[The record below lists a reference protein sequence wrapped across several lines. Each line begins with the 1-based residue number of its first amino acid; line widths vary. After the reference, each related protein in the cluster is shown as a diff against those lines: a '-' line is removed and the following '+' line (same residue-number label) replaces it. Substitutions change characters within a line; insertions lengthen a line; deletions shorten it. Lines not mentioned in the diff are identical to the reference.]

1 MKQDN
6 AGISGRFTII
16 AISLSLAIGIFI
28 SLMLLG
34 TVSAKSGSDATSQL
48 AFSTIMAKLTGN
60 QILENP
66 NTRRWQAKVTSSV
79 TGAAIVKVPLLT
91 EITVAV
97 TGASVA
103 SVPVTVLDT
112 PLGELGA
119 YQFKVSYDPAV
130 IQATSVLG
138 GDSPFAGITAS
149 NVTNPVTG
157 AEVVEWNHFQ
167 SGSVFVPA
175 SIDVANIVFTAV
187 GTAGECSTLS
197 LTIVELVDNSA
208 VSIPSVSEDGQVCL
222 LEAFANV
229 ETSLI
234 GTQDGDDAALPTG
247 VKATIDQIKDAGSG
261 DPLPGRL
268 IGSYKAELTFP
279 ATLAEATDCR
289 LKSPVDQSPTNCSIS
304 AGLVQLQATAGVTG
318 SGVTAPIDPLAFVA
332 LRLIGANN
340 SFTTVNLNF
349 TEIKDDLGNLMP
361 QISPPD
367 TRTFLRGDALADGGI
382 SIGDALF
389 IGQHLV
395 AARPVGEGPGEVNP
409 VNAGSVK
416 HDSPNDFI
424 SLADAILIAQ
434 FLVGNVDELFQ

>member
-16 AISLSLAIGIFI
+16 AISLSLAIGIFM

-247 VKATIDQIKDAGSG
+247 VKATIDQI
-261 DPLPGRL
+261 
-268 IGSYKAELTFP
+268 
-279 ATLAEATDCR
+279 
-289 LKSPVDQSPTNCSIS
+289 
-304 AGLVQLQATAGVTG
+304 
-318 SGVTAPIDPLAFVA
+318 
-332 LRLIGANN
+332 
-340 SFTTVNLNF
+340 
-349 TEIKDDLGNLMP
+349 
-361 QISPPD
+361 
-367 TRTFLRGDALADGGI
+367 
-382 SIGDALF
+382 
-389 IGQHLV
+389 
-395 AARPVGEGPGEVNP
+395 
-409 VNAGSVK
+409 
-416 HDSPNDFI
+416 
-424 SLADAILIAQ
+424 
-434 FLVGNVDELFQ
+434 